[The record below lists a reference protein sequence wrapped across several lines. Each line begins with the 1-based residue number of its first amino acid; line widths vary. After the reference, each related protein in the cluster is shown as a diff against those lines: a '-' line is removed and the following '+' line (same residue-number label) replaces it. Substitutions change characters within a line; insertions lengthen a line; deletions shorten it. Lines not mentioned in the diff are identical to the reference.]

1 MYIKLATRF
10 FLRTIFI
17 ALLLVCFSNT
27 EAQLQYSFER
37 INTDNGLPTNAI
49 KGLQFDEKNRFLW
62 VATESGILRYNG
74 YGFQNFGNNEKT
86 KVLDDRIVF
95 FDKAND
101 GRLFGKLMDESVFV
115 VEKNKVIIDSS
126 IEKLIGQSGY
136 LNFKYNLKNNF
147 KKVKFTEI
155 EHNDFIIDN
164 QIFSI
169 NNNHF
174 YKYNLSQFD
183 TLFKIPSSSIGFVL
197 KSRIF
202 IFTIDGHLYEFQYKQ
217 NNKFSLI
224 EKKLNLL
231 YNYNSKDVFSQIN
244 IFQNHPNEDVYI
256 IKGTKLYSIELN
268 NGFIT
273 TNLITDQLPEK
284 EFIKYIQIDK
294 ITKTIYLGTD
304 NRGML
309 IGKPKYFNRI
319 LPNNNINGIS
329 TSAYAQLQLKN
340 GNIQINS
347 GQIFGTSKITAPN
360 IFYKPS
366 ETATYI
372 SKDSILFMTNSDG
385 IVEYDLK
392 KNNIITT
399 LVASEFFK
407 INRNN
412 FIEINNTMYSF
423 NESGVMIKRINDSSS
438 NNWEYKLRFKKAP
451 FNFIVYSLMKINS
464 KEILAATTDGLYK
477 YNFEKNTFNLFYRDK
492 TKANF
497 RTITSIGEYFLIG
510 TYGGGVYMYRNDII
524 KKLPLDQNMYLNYAH
539 CFFVDKKNRV
549 WASTNKGLF
558 MSPVKSLI
566 DFWEKGPGNI
576 KFRYFGKP
584 DGIDQL
590 EFNGGCTPCAIELK
604 NGDFSFPGID
614 GLIQFNPDKISNVNI
629 QPNVYFDRILVDGK
643 SYNSDQDLTKLPS
656 GAKNIEFYLGIS
668 GMLSQENIMLEYKI
682 DDEKWSRINV
692 SNPVLKYT
700 NLSHGDHKLYIRVRN
715 TIQDKWA
722 NIEFSFNILY
732 PWTLHPLMY
741 IVYFTLIIILIL
753 LYIRFKTI
761 IYQRRQKDLE
771 KEVAIKT
778 ESLNKL
784 NDYLLKRNQA
794 KDHVIA
800 IMNHDILTPLKYLHI
815 TAKNIVDSNNEQQIK
830 SSIKQIANTSKE
842 LEYLTSNMLNWVK
855 FDNIEAL
862 PKKQNIDL
870 YILVSDLIDF
880 VQPFIENKNVELIH
894 SIKSET
900 IIDNWS
906 DTLRVLLYNLIVN
919 AIKATAYGTIQIGY
933 EQNQN
938 GYTIYVNDTGIGMNE
953 SLINYLTSGN
963 LLDGFDHNNKSKSG
977 NGVGY
982 QIIRNV
988 LNLMKASIVIK
999 SKEHVGTSVM
1009 IKFTY

>member
-27 EAQLQYSFER
+27 KAQLQYNFER

-49 KGLQFDEKNRFLW
+49 KGLQFDEQNRFLW
-62 VATESGILRYNG
+62 VATESGIIRYNG
-74 YGFQNFGNNEKT
+74 YGFHNFGNNEKT

-95 FDKAND
+95 FDKANN
-101 GRLFGKLMDESVFV
+101 GRLFGKLIDERVFIID
-115 VEKNKVIIDSS
+115 KNKVIIDTS
-126 IEKLIGQSGY
+126 IENLVGQSGY
-136 LNFKYNLKNNF
+136 LDYKYNLKYNS
-147 KKVKFTEI
+147 KKVKFSEI

-169 NNNHF
+169 NNNQF
-174 YKYNLSQFD
+174 YRYNLNQFD
-183 TLFKIPSSSIGFVL
+183 TLFKIQSSSIGFVL
-197 KSRIF
+197 RNRIF

-217 NNKFSLI
+217 NNKFNLI

-268 NGFIT
+268 NGFIA
-273 TNLITDQLPEK
+273 TNLITDQLPER
-284 EFIKYIQIDK
+284 EFVKYIQIDK

-347 GQIFGTSKITAPN
+347 GQIFGTSKNTTPN

-392 KNNIITT
+392 KNKIIAIQ
-399 LVASEFFK
+399 VANDLIK
-407 INRNN
+407 INRNY

-423 NESGVMIKRINDSSS
+423 NESGVMIKRINDSST
-438 NNWEYKLRFKKAP
+438 NNWKYKLRFKKAP
-451 FNFIVYSLMKINS
+451 FNFIVYSLMKVNS

-492 TKANF
+492 TNANF
-497 RTITSIGEYFLIG
+497 RTISSVGEYFLIG

-604 NGDFSFPGID
+604 NGDFSFPSID
-614 GLIQFNPDKISNVNI
+614 GLIQFNPDKINNVNI

-643 SYNSDQDLTKLPS
+643 SYNPDQDLTELPS

-692 SNPVLKYT
+692 SNPVLRYT
-700 NLSHGDHKLYIRVRN
+700 NLSHGDHKLYIRVKN

-722 NIEFSFNILY
+722 HIEFSFNILY

-741 IVYFTLIIILIL
+741 FVYFTSIIILIL

-862 PKKQNIDL
+862 PKKQYIDL

-880 VQPFIENKNVELIH
+880 VQPFIEIKNVELNH
-894 SIKSET
+894 SIKPET

-919 AIKATAYGTIQIGY
+919 AIKATASGTIQIGY

-963 LLDGFDHNNKSKSG
+963 LLDGFEHINKFKSG

-988 LNLMKASIVIK
+988 LNLMKANIVIK

-1009 IKFTY
+1009 IKFTN